1 LSLQAPGAIKNTGGE
16 PNVYDTVNFTSG
28 YLTLGL
34 TAFFTAVVFFVMLFG
49 FKNRNYKE
57 KNEEEIER
65 VQYLI
70 ICLENYLEAEKKK
83 AKEAAGALEKMKEVP
98 EQPEDQHE

>member
-16 PNVYDTVNFTSG
+16 PNVYDTVNFISG
-28 YLTLGL
+28 YLTLWL
-34 TAFFTAVVFFVMLFG
+34 TAFFTAVVFFVILFG

-57 KNEEEIER
+57 KNEEEIEK

-70 ICLENYLEAEKKK
+70 ILLENYLEAEKRRRKK
-83 AKEAAGALEKMKEVP
+83 
-98 EQPEDQHE
+98 QPRPLRR